1 MAISPRNDFK
11 VYRSCPEIRS
21 HIRRVYG
28 WFILRFIVTLPLFAV
43 MFTMNLV
50 EFILDMT
57 LRVVDFLE
65 ETAAVLADR
74 IAEPLWV
81 KETLALRE
89 AHEVLPLSEIQ
100 ERTPDLYL
108 PRGRVSDP
116 SGDDILK
123 GINRDGV

>member
-1 MAISPRNDFK
+1 MAISPRNDLK

-28 WFILRFIVTLPLFAV
+28 WFILRLIVALPFFAV
-43 MFTMNLV
+43 MYTMNLV
-50 EFILDMT
+50 GFILDAM
-57 LRVVDFLE
+57 LSGVDFLE
-65 ETAAVLADR
+65 EAAAELGDR

-81 KETLALRE
+81 KETLALKE

-123 GINRDGV
+123 GIDRDRV